1 MHRKNTSPFYRVFQH
16 FIICLLKQEI
26 ALDGARGLTTTAKRE
41 RLSDWTNK
49 IDQLGKPTENNT
61 AKKLGE
67 FKKEQMNITA

>member
-1 MHRKNTSPFYRVFQH
+1 M
-16 FIICLLKQEI
+16 KQEI
-26 ALDGARGLTTTAKRE
+26 ALDGARGLTTTAKRD
-41 RLSDWTNK
+41 RLSDWTSK